1 MHTNS
6 QWTKKIAMHFRQPQ
20 TMLCRSTTE
29 FCDSPTDLAKSI
41 HTNCTPQRF
50 AELNLLLSCMNVHCS
65 YTLRLVVAHVILPHR
80 MGYCQHENFS
90 IYLLTLR
97 RHQQAIRSEFQIH
110 KSKTASSINSS
121 NTNSHISVMI
131 PSVFDLMFIHI

>member
-6 QWTKKIAMHFRQPQ
+6 QWTKKIAMHFRQPK

-29 FCDSPTDLAKSI
+29 FCDSPTGLAKSI
-41 HTNCTPQRF
+41 HTNCTTQRF

-80 MGYCQHENFS
+80 IGLLSARKLQ
-90 IYLLTLR
+90 YLPT
-97 RHQQAIRSEFQIH
+97 HFTH
-110 KSKTASSINSS
+110 FKASSTGDPIRISNPQIKNSLIYQLIQYKLPYFCNDPFS
-121 NTNSHISVMI
+121 
-131 PSVFDLMFIHI
+131 L